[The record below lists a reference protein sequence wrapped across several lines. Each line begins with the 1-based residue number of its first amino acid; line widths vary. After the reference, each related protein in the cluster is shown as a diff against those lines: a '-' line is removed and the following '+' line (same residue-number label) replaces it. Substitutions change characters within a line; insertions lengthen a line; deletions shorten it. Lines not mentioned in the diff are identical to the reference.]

1 MTGVAFTLVFFIFI
15 AFMLFFGAFK
25 IIRQGYCGL
34 VTRLGSYS
42 KTLQPGLHV
51 VIPFMDSLDREVDLR
66 EQVMPLASQSV
77 ITKDNVNINVD
88 AVIYYQIMNPYAA
101 IYEINNLV
109 YAIEQLALTSLR
121 NIIGEMALDDTLTSR
136 DLINGKLQQIIDAA
150 ASKWGVKTNRIEL
163 KDINPP
169 ADIQQSMNVQMQAE
183 RNRRAAI
190 LEAEGLKE
198 AAILKAEGAKQAV
211 IRDAEAQAQK
221 MRLEVEAEALTT
233 KAYIEKIKEAQPD
246 KEVLQI
252 IYMDTLKKLADG
264 SANKIFIPTES
275 MTALGGLAAA
285 GELFSANAAVG
296 AGLKKPPSPEQN

>member
-1 MTGVAFTLVFFIFI
+1 MSAVAFTLVFFIFI

-25 IIRQGYCGL
+25 IIQQGYCGL

-42 KTLQPGLHV
+42 RTLQPGLHV
-51 VIPFMDSLDREVDLR
+51 IIPFIDCLDRQVDLR
-66 EQVMPLASQSV
+66 EQVMPLSSQSV

-88 AVIYYQIMNPYAA
+88 AVIYYQIMNPYSA

-109 YAIEQLALTSLR
+109 YAVEQLALTSLR
-121 NIIGEMALDDTLTSR
+121 NIIGEMALDDTLSSR
-136 DLINGKLQQIIDAA
+136 DVINTKLQAIIDAA
-150 ASKWGVKTNRIEL
+150 ASKWGIKTNRIEL

-198 AAILKAEGAKQAV
+198 AAILRAEGQKQAV
-211 IRDAEAQAQK
+211 IKDAEAQAQK
-221 MRLEVEAEALTT
+221 LRLEVEAEGITT
-233 KAYIEKIKEAQPD
+233 KTYIEKIKEAAPT

-264 SANKIFIPTES
+264 PANKIFIPTES

-285 GELFSANAAVG
+285 GELFTMKESKN
-296 AGLKKPPSPEQN
+296 

>member
-1 MTGVAFTLVFFIFI
+1 MSAVAFTLVFFIFI

-34 VTRLGSYS
+34 ITRLGGYS
-42 KTLQPGLHV
+42 RTIHPGLHV
-51 VIPFMDSLDREVDLR
+51 IIPFIDSLDREVDLR
-66 EQVMPLASQSV
+66 EQVMPLSSQSV

-88 AVIYYQIMNPYAA
+88 AVIYYQIMNPYSA

-109 YAIEQLALTSLR
+109 YAVEQLALTSLR
-121 NIIGEMALDDTLTSR
+121 NIIGEMALDDTLSSR
-136 DLINGKLQQIIDAA
+136 DIINTKLQAIIDAA
-150 ASKWGVKTNRIEL
+150 ASKWGIKTNRIEL

-198 AAILKAEGAKQAV
+198 AAILRAEGQKQAV

-221 MRLEVEAEALTT
+221 LRLEVEAQGITA
-233 KAYIEKIKEAQPD
+233 KAYIEKIKEAAPT

-264 SANKIFIPTES
+264 KANKLFIPTES

-285 GELFSANAAVG
+285 GELFNASSDFNSP
-296 AGLKKPPSPEQN
+296 KKIPPRGNS

>member
-1 MTGVAFTLVFFIFI
+1 MSAVAFTLVFFIFI

-42 KTLQPGLHV
+42 RTLQPGLHV
-51 VIPFMDSLDREVDLR
+51 IIPFVDSLDREVDLR

-88 AVIYYQIMNPYAA
+88 AVIYYQIMNPYSA

-109 YAIEQLALTSLR
+109 YAVEQLALTSLR
-121 NIIGEMALDDTLTSR
+121 NIIGEMALDDTLSSR
-136 DLINGKLQQIIDAA
+136 DVINTKLQAIIDAA
-150 ASKWGVKTNRIEL
+150 ASKWGIKTNRIEL

-198 AAILKAEGAKQAV
+198 AAILRAEGQKQAV

-221 MRLEVEAEALTT
+221 LRLEVEAQGITT
-233 KAYIEKIKEAQPD
+233 KAYIEKIKDAAPT

-252 IYMDTLKKLADG
+252 IYMDTLKRLADG
-264 SANKIFIPTES
+264 KANKLFIPTES

-285 GELFSANAAVG
+285 GELFNASSD
-296 AGLKKPPSPEQN
+296 LNSPKKIPPRGNS

>member
-1 MTGVAFTLVFFIFI
+1 MSAVAFTLVFFIFI

-42 KTLQPGLHV
+42 RTLQPGLHV
-51 VIPFMDSLDREVDLR
+51 IIPFVDSLDREVDLR
-66 EQVMPLASQSV
+66 EQVMPLSSQSV

-88 AVIYYQIMNPYAA
+88 AVIYYQIMNPYSA

-109 YAIEQLALTSLR
+109 YAVEQLALTSLR
-121 NIIGEMALDDTLTSR
+121 NIIGEMALDDTLSSR
-136 DLINGKLQQIIDAA
+136 DLINTKLQAIIDAA
-150 ASKWGVKTNRIEL
+150 ASKWGIKTNRIEL

-169 ADIQQSMNVQMQAE
+169 DDIQQSMNVQMQAE

-198 AAILKAEGAKQAV
+198 AAILRAEGQKQAV

-221 MRLEVEAEALTT
+221 LRLEVEAEALTT
-233 KAYIEKIKEAQPD
+233 KSYIERIKESDPS
-246 KEVLQI
+246 KEALQI

-264 SANKIFIPTES
+264 PANKIFIPTES

-285 GELFSANAAVG
+285 GELFNAKA
-296 AGLKKPPSPEQN
+296 SSN

>member
-1 MTGVAFTLVFFIFI
+1 MSAVAFTLIFFIFI

-42 KTLQPGLHV
+42 RTLQPGLHV
-51 VIPFMDSLDREVDLR
+51 IIPFIDSLDREVDLR
-66 EQVMPLASQSV
+66 EQVMPLSSQSV

-88 AVIYYQIMNPYAA
+88 AVIYYQIMNPYSA
-101 IYEINNLV
+101 IYEITNLV
-109 YAIEQLALTSLR
+109 YALEQLALTSFR
-121 NIIGEMALDDTLTSR
+121 NIIGEMALDDTLSSR
-136 DLINGKLQQIIDAA
+136 DLINTKLQAIIDAA
-150 ASKWGVKTNRIEL
+150 ASKWGIKTNRIEL

-169 ADIQQSMNVQMQAE
+169 EDIQKSMNVQMQAE

-198 AAILKAEGAKQAV
+198 SAILKAEGQKQAV
-211 IRDAEAQAQK
+211 IKDAEAQAQK
-221 MRLEVEAEALTT
+221 LRLEVEAEALTT
-233 KAYIEKIKEAQPD
+233 KAYIEKIKEAAPN

-264 SANKIFIPTES
+264 KANKLFIPTES

-285 GELFSANAAVG
+285 GELFNASTDKLIPP
-296 AGLKKPPSPEQN
+296 LKGND

>member
-1 MTGVAFTLVFFIFI
+1 MTAVTFTLVFFIFI

-42 KTLQPGLHV
+42 RTLQPGLHV
-51 VIPFMDSLDREVDLR
+51 IIPFVDSLDREVDLR

-88 AVIYYQIMNPYAA
+88 AVIYYQIMNPYSA
-101 IYEINNLV
+101 IYEVNNLI

-121 NIIGEMALDDTLTSR
+121 NIIGEMTLDETLTSR
-136 DLINGKLQQIIDAA
+136 DMINTQLQQIIDAA
-150 ASKWGVKTNRIEL
+150 ASKWGIKTNRIEL

-169 ADIQQSMNVQMQAE
+169 DDIQQSMNVQMQAE

-190 LEAEGLKE
+190 LEAEGQKE
-198 AAILKAEGAKQAV
+198 SEILRAEGEKQAV
-211 IRDAEAQAQK
+211 IKRAEAEAQK
-221 MRLEVEAEALTT
+221 LRLEVEAEALTT
-233 KAYIEKIKEAQPD
+233 KTYIEKIKEADPD

-252 IYMDTLKKLADG
+252 MYMDSLKKISEG
-264 SANKIFIPTES
+264 RANKIFLPTES
-275 MTALGGLAAA
+275 VTAFGSLAAA
-285 GELFSANAAVG
+285 GELFATDTNKA
-296 AGLKKPPSPEQN
+296 KKIPPRPDSN